1 MASILSNIDKEEA
14 NIMHY
19 KGEICENEKNIDIIK
34 EKNVQLSFKSEQ
46 SMLLLSKLQK
56 EKSKVEKDMDHK
68 VSISQKEIRS
78 LELKL

>member
-34 EKNVQLSFKSEQ
+34 EKNVQLSFKLDQ